1 MKIKHKLLCLT
12 GLSVL
17 ALLLVLAVTNL
28 ANERIM
34 KIDKTVTDVKS
45 LEVSLLTL
53 RRNEKDF
60 LARLDLKYQ
69 KKFLDNYAVFENK
82 AQMLNAELDEL
93 SVNVPE
99 LNNLMPKM
107 QNYKTSY
114 LELIR
119 SYQTLGLKHSE
130 GQYKAMFEQSDS
142 LIEHAV
148 HEGAIESVVYSLILK
163 AELFAFSNERKYF
176 DEYHD
181 LYKKLGSIQDIELKE
196 ELVQFNHT
204 FNQMS
209 EQKRLIGFAHD
220 EGLRGQIRTA
230 SHHVEA
236 MFSELETQ
244 LENELTEAKS
254 RVMTI
259 ITVSV
264 VIVVIMLAVLS
275 LFISNGIQRSI
286 NNLSNLMSEIS
297 RSHDLTRVADESGK
311 DELADMAS
319 NFNGLLASVRQ
330 LIGNVQSTITE
341 LGAASEQLQQN
352 SQATESALAQQQ
364 LETDSV
370 ATAVT
375 EMGETVREIASTT
388 EGAAAN
394 ANRSSQAADAGLAEI
409 KLTKVHITSLSG
421 ELTKTGDEII
431 SLSELSVNIGTV
443 LEVIRGIAEQ
453 TNLLALN
460 AAIEA
465 ARAGEQGRGFA
476 VVADEVR
483 TLASRTQQSTEE
495 ISSIISSVQEQTGV
509 VVEQIA
515 SCRTQGE
522 QSVERANSA
531 EIKIEQ
537 IMGDIQQVLDN
548 STQIAAAVEQQSIV
562 AADISQNVT
571 SIRDITEENSNAA
584 HQNSQAASAIADQ
597 TRELD
602 KAIASFNV

>member
-12 GLSVL
+12 GLSGF

-34 KIDKTVTDVKS
+34 KIDKTITDVKS

-69 KKFLDNYAVFENK
+69 KKFLDNYSVFENK
-82 AQMLNAELDEL
+82 AQTLNADLDEL
-93 SVNVPE
+93 SVNVPD

-114 LELIR
+114 LELIQ

-142 LIEHAV
+142 LMEYVAR
-148 HEGAIESVVYSLILK
+148 EGINENVVYSLILK
-163 AELFAFSNERKYF
+163 AELFAFSNERKYS

-181 LYKKLGSIQDIELKE
+181 LYNKLGSIQDIFLKE
-196 ELVQFNHT
+196 ALVKFNQT
-204 FNQMS
+204 FNQMN
-209 EQKRLIGFAHD
+209 EQKALIGFAYN

-230 SHHVEA
+230 SHQVEA
-236 MFSELETQ
+236 MFSNLEKQ
-244 LENELTEAKS
+244 LDSELTEAKN

-259 ITVSV
+259 ITVIV
-264 VIVVIMLAVLS
+264 VIVIIMLALLS

-286 NNLSNLMSEIS
+286 NNLSRLMSEIS
-297 RSHDLTRVADESGK
+297 VSHDLTRVANENGK
-311 DELADMAS
+311 DELADMAA
-319 NFNGLLASVRQ
+319 NFNGLLVSVRQ
-330 LIGNVQSTITE
+330 LIGNVKSTITE

-537 IMGDIQQVLDN
+537 IMDDMQQVLDN

-571 SIRDITEENSNAA
+571 SIRDITEDNSNAV
-584 HQNSQAASAIADQ
+584 HQNSQAASAIAEQ